1 MARLRSMK
9 LSVIVVNWNTEE
21 LLGRCLASLFSQD
34 LPVPFEV
41 IVVDNASTDGS
52 ADMVRRRFPQAQVM
66 VSRENLGFTR
76 ANNLALERASGEYV
90 LLLNPDTIIPDS
102 RTLAAWLHFMDEHPE
117 AAASGCRLVF
127 PDGSH
132 QVGDAGFKPTLK
144 SVASYALFLSKLFPS
159 LKTVYL
165 NSDGLRAPL
174 EVDWVCGA
182 GFLVRRSILPQV
194 GMMDENIFMYADDV
208 EWGCRMRSFGCKVFY
223 LPALSI
229 IHLQGATGGAAREG
243 PPSFAWLEN
252 MRSLYAR
259 YNGGK
264 AVAVFDILFSVSFF
278 LRAVSY
284 YLRFLASGDTRMKE
298 KGRRMGEYLRLVL
311 RHLFK
316 TCTPH

>member
-1 MARLRSMK
+1 MK
-9 LSVIVVNWNTEE
+9 LSVIVVNWNTAG
-21 LLGRCLASLFSQD
+21 LLGQCLTSLFSQD

-52 ADMVRRRFPQAQVM
+52 VDMVRRRFREAEIM
-66 VSRENLGFTR
+66 VSPENLGFTR

-102 RTLAAWLHFMDEHPE
+102 GTLAGWLHFMDQHPE

-144 SVASYALFLSKLFPS
+144 SVASYALFLSKIFPS
-159 LKTVYL
+159 LETVYL
-165 NSDGLRAPL
+165 NRGGLREPL

-182 GFLVRRSILPQV
+182 GFLVRRSIIPKV
-194 GMMDENIFMYADDV
+194 GMMDESIFMYADDV
-208 EWGCRMRSFGCKVFY
+208 EWGCRMRACGHKIFY

-229 IHLQGATGGAAREG
+229 IHLQGAPGRAAKEG
-243 PPSFAWLEN
+243 PPSFAWFEN

-264 AVAVFDILFSVSFF
+264 AVVAFDILFSVSFL
-278 LRAVSY
+278 LRAAFY
-284 YLRFLASGDTRMKE
+284 YLGALASRDTGMKE
-298 KGRRMGEYLRLVL
+298 KGRRMGQYLRLVL
-311 RHLFK
+311 GHLFN
-316 TCTPH
+316 TCK